1 VRYDWFLPAEVARYD
16 NALAPGQPT
25 RLDDATWS
33 DLELDRYL
41 DHLAAPCSIFG
52 RQMLYHRLRAGGSP
66 LMGTLDEAGLQ
77 AASLA
82 TAGLHQAD
90 TEVAGLLFEGTVP
103 QLPTWT
109 RWLGPLA
116 WAYPPPSPCGR

>member
-1 VRYDWFLPAEVARYD
+1 MRYDWFLPAEVARYD
-16 NALAPGQPT
+16 TALASGQPT

-66 LMGTLDEAGLQ
+66 LMA
-77 AASLA
+77 
-82 TAGLHQAD
+82 
-90 TEVAGLLFEGTVP
+90 P
-103 QLPTWT
+103 Q
-109 RWLGPLA
+109 
-116 WAYPPPSPCGR
+116 PSSVGAICRRGEPGWV